1 MNEKEYYPDIHF
13 QPTPMGVV
21 RGMMDLASV
30 GPADT
35 VMDLGSGDGRIVM
48 EAARRGAQGIGV
60 EIDAQLIA
68 QSRARSLQLGHGG
81 KVHFLQENL
90 LDTDL
95 REATVVMLFLSSEL
109 GLQLRPRLLRD
120 LKPGARVVSHMYRI
134 GDWAPA
140 MSATAPGPLRD
151 HPIYLWTLNQ
161 AA

>member
-1 MNEKEYYPDIHF
+1 
-13 QPTPMGVV
+13 MGVV
-21 RGMMDLASV
+21 RGMMDLAGV

-60 EIDAQLIA
+60 DIDAQLIA
-68 QSRARSLQLGHGG
+68 QSRAKSLELGYGE
-81 KVHFLQENL
+81 KVNFINQNL
-90 LDTDL
+90 LDTDM
-95 REATVVMLFLSSEL
+95 RRATVVMMFLSSEL
-109 GLQLRPRLLRD
+109 SLQLRPRLLRD
-120 LKPGARVVSHMYRI
+120 LKPGSRIVSHMFRI
-134 GDWAPA
+134 GDWAPS